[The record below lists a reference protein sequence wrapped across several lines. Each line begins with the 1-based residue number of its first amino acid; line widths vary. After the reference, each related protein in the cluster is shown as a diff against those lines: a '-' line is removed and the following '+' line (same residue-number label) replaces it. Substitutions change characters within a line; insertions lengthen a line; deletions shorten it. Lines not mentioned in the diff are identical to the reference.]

1 MIATPPRRRLA
12 CAVILVLGVLS
23 RAAGAHPG
31 GLDRNGC
38 HAGSQP
44 YHCHRGDSG
53 APAPAA
59 PSRPRPA
66 FGDLDCPDFATQAE
80 AQAYF
85 EAAGPG
91 DPHRLDA
98 DNDGIACEN
107 N

>member
-1 MIATPPRRRLA
+1 MIAAIPRHRLA
-12 CAVILVLGVLS
+12 CAAFLALGALVQT
-23 RAAGAHPG
+23 ADAHPG

-44 YHCHRGDSG
+44 YHCHRGGSG
-53 APAPAA
+53 TPAPAA
-59 PSRPRPA
+59 PSRARPA
-66 FGDLDCPDFATQAE
+66 GGDRDCPDFATQAE
-80 AQAYF
+80 AQAFF